1 MNFKFIYEGL
11 SKKITFSILT
21 IIQFI
26 IALLCIYVGIETI
39 NNINKSVDSV
49 NKYFGQ
55 GRYYKIEDKMT
66 FGEISYVDEATIKK
80 NFSVLKDIKY
90 YFDSNEN
97 IEFLSVRNDEVLVRK
112 DVAIPETIVTYNGVK
127 FENDDYIRTQGFCVN
142 KKFLEKMN
150 YEFIEGDF
158 KEFNIEKGIDY
169 IPVILGYTYKDK
181 YKVGDRI
188 ETLDIDDAGRYKKSE
203 MKVIGI
209 LSEDNYVHEN
219 GILSAR
225 QSLKNSILFPFNESM
240 LSINNGNLR
249 LERINEV
256 ELSNYLKSGYVI
268 LKNNESVDK
277 INKDLSSFELKY
289 QLKDLNKSME
299 EYKNDLVDRLKPG
312 IYMAIIVIVFSII
325 SVVIVMINSIVKDKR
340 EFGINIMMGATMRDI
355 RIRVLGQIFLLLGI
369 SIVISTIIL
378 RCFNAF
384 KFNIID
390 LSLSIG
396 VMISIL
402 IIISAII
409 ILTLNK
415 YSINDLIRR
424 NE

>member
-1 MNFKFIYEGL
+1 
-11 SKKITFSILT
+11 
-21 IIQFI
+21 
-26 IALLCIYVGIETI
+26 
-39 NNINKSVDSV
+39 
-49 NKYFGQ
+49 
-55 GRYYKIEDKMT
+55 
-66 FGEISYVDEATIKK
+66 
-80 NFSVLKDIKY
+80 
-90 YFDSNEN
+90 
-97 IEFLSVRNDEVLVRK
+97 
-112 DVAIPETIVTYNGVK
+112 
-127 FENDDYIRTQGFCVN
+127 
-142 KKFLEKMN
+142 
-150 YEFIEGDF
+150 
-158 KEFNIEKGIDY
+158 
-169 IPVILGYTYKDK
+169 
-181 YKVGDRI
+181 
-188 ETLDIDDAGRYKKSE
+188 

-225 QSLKNSILFPFNESM
+225 QSLKNSILFPFNQSM
-240 LSINNGNLR
+240 ISINNGNLR

-256 ELSNYLKSGYVI
+256 ELSNYLKSGCVI

-390 LSLSIG
+390 FS
-396 VMISIL
+396 
-402 IIISAII
+402 
-409 ILTLNK
+409 
-415 YSINDLIRR
+415 
-424 NE
+424 